1 VDAPDKDLAQY
12 FQLTWINDSGLV
24 IQQYIGKD
32 GHSHTAAL
40 SGRKWTVLDVPG
52 ATDTGGTNP
61 NSQGQVAL
69 SYSEDNMITWHLAI
83 WQRGHYTYLPDPP
96 PGYLSRGAQ
105 GINDRGLVSA
115 GALDPLGNIL
125 GDLVDGGRHRFFSY
139 PGSDNTTAF
148 MTNDPGTTVGQYVDA
163 DGNGHGFIKDGTR
176 FVSLD
181 YPGGPEAIGT
191 YAFFINNE
199 GDIVGDYWD
208 TNLQAVLGF
217 QLQRGHFTPF
227 DVPGA
232 AWVTLVQ
239 VTDNHIIAGTYME
252 GDGLSHGFIAVPVG
266 GRKAR
271 VR

>member
-1 VDAPDKDLAQY
+1 MKNPNQQARIRKFWLEDFGPAMVMVASLVVLGTAVPPASAAPPEQHYTFTTVNAPDKDLAQY

-125 GDLVDGGRHRFFSY
+125 GDLVDGGRHR
-139 PGSDNTTAF
+139 
-148 MTNDPGTTVGQYVDA
+148 
-163 DGNGHGFIKDGTR
+163 
-176 FVSLD
+176 
-181 YPGGPEAIGT
+181 
-191 YAFFINNE
+191 
-199 GDIVGDYWD
+199 
-208 TNLQAVLGF
+208 
-217 QLQRGHFTPF
+217 
-227 DVPGA
+227 
-232 AWVTLVQ
+232 
-239 VTDNHIIAGTYME
+239 
-252 GDGLSHGFIAVPVG
+252 
-266 GRKAR
+266 
-271 VR
+271 